1 MKESWVLRNK
11 SGKFGHICDKFGV
24 SMLISRLLVN
34 RDICEDAE
42 IEEFINPSCDV
53 FDNYN
58 KFKDINKAVAIIT
71 KTIDNGG
78 KIRIVGDYDVDG
90 IVSTYVL
97 FTALE
102 NLGAFVSY
110 KIPDRITD
118 GYGINRSII
127 NCAINDGIDLI
138 ITCDNGIAAYEQI
151 EYAKENGI
159 TVIVTDHH
167 DIPERI
173 PPADCVINPKQKECE
188 YPESGICGAFVAAN
202 LCEALYNAYGFGNF
216 ISEHM
221 DVLALATVCDVMEL
235 KGVNRTIVKYGLE
248 AINRHDNPGLEALI
262 RENGLEGKK
271 IEVYHL
277 GFVIGPCINATGRL
291 ETADEGVKLLMSK
304 SVSDAVRP
312 AIHLKELN
320 EERKGKTLAGL
331 ERAKEIIEDGN
342 MFDDYVLVVYLPNCH
357 ESLAGIIAG
366 RIREAYNRPAI
377 VFTDSMNDSE
387 MLKGSGRST
396 EEYNMFEKL
405 SEQKKYLVKFG
416 GHPMAA
422 GMSIER
428 SSLGDFRKKLNEA
441 AGRKVCDIEKKV
453 VIDISAAMSLF
464 TQELV
469 EEMTILEPM
478 GNGNEKPV
486 FADKNVRIRKLS
498 RFGKDGQYL
507 TLELTDSNGVEVR
520 SKMFNGSENFIED
533 LIESYG
539 REKTESLFNG
549 NGDVYLSVT
558 YYPGINEYNGRSYV
572 QFMIKDYLLPKKK
585 ERGIGRKEKKAMT
598 KHALIFCGGECEEKN
613 INEAKKLIK
622 NDKDIF
628 VIGADSGADTLIRNE
643 ILPDILIGDFDS
655 ASRET
660 MEEWQNIKRIE
671 LPVDKDDTDTAF
683 AVRYLADEG
692 FGTIHLFGALGGK
705 RRDHSFANISLLA
718 YCAKR
723 GIRCFIHDRLTYM
736 TAISNG
742 KVLLSGNGSGTVSVF
757 AYGGAARGV
766 TIRGLK
772 FETENITLMPDISL
786 GISNSFTGRDAGIE
800 VKEGTLIIMT
810 DENQDDLLHIMS

>member
-11 SGKFGHICDKFGV
+11 SGKFGHICEKFGV

-34 RDICEDAE
+34 RDICEDSE
-42 IEEFINPSCDV
+42 IEEFLHPTLNV
-53 FDNYN
+53 FENYK

-90 IVSTYVL
+90 VVSTYVL
-97 FTALE
+97 ITALE
-102 NLGAFVSY
+102 TLGAFVSY

-127 NCAINDGIDLI
+127 NSAINDGIDLI

-159 TVIVTDHH
+159 NVIVTDHH

-173 PPADCVINPKQKECE
+173 PPADCVINPKQNECE
-188 YPESGICGAFVAAN
+188 YPEKGICGAFVAAN
-202 LCEALYNAYGFGNF
+202 LCEALFEKYGFGDF
-216 ISEHM
+216 ISENL

-248 AINRHDNPGLEALI
+248 KINRHENPGLEALI
-262 RENGLEGKK
+262 KENGLEGKK
-271 IEVYHL
+271 IDVYHL

-304 SVSDAVRP
+304 SIGEASEP
-312 AIHLKELN
+312 AGHLKNLN
-320 EERKGKTLAGL
+320 GERKEKTLVGL

-342 MFDDYVLVVYLPNCH
+342 MLDDYVLVVYLPNCH

-366 RIREAYNRPAI
+366 RIRETYNRPAI

-428 SSLGDFRKKLNEA
+428 SSLNDFRKELNA
-441 AGRKVCDIEKKV
+441 ATEQKVSEIEKKV

-464 TQELV
+464 TYELT
-469 EEMTILEPM
+469 EEMSLLEPM

-486 FADKNVRIRKLS
+486 FADKNVKIRKLS
-498 RFGKDGQYL
+498 RFGKEGQYL
-507 TLELTDSNGVEVR
+507 TLEIIDSSGADVR
-520 SKMFNGSENFIED
+520 AKMFNGAENFVED
-533 LIESYG
+533 MIESYG
-539 REKTESLFNG
+539 REKTESLFKG
-549 NGDVYLSVT
+549 NEEVCLSIT
-558 YYPGINEYNGRSYV
+558 YYPVINEYNGRSYV
-572 QFMIKDYLLPKKK
+572 QFMVKDYLLPKKK
-585 ERGIGRKEKKAMT
+585 ERRVEKKEKKSGA
-598 KHALIFCGGECEEKN
+598 KQALIFCGGECDE
-613 INEAKKLIK
+613 INMTEAKTLLKMSE
-622 NDKDIF
+622 D
-628 VIGADSGADTLIRNE
+628 VIVVGADSGADSLMKNE
-643 ILPDILIGDFDS
+643 ILPDVLIGDFDS
-655 ASRET
+655 VSQKT
-660 MEEWQNIKRIE
+660 LDGWNNIKRIE

-683 AVRYLADEG
+683 AIKYLVDEG
-692 FGTIHLFGALGGK
+692 VGTIHLFGALGGK

-718 YCAKR
+718 YCARR
-723 GIRCFIHDRLTYM
+723 GIRCFIHDKLTYM

-742 KVLLSGNGSGTVSVF
+742 KVLLSGSGSGTVSVF

-766 TIRGLK
+766 TITGLK
-772 FETENITLMPDISL
+772 FETDDITLMPDISL
-786 GISNSFTGRDAGIE
+786 GISNSFTGKDALIE

-810 DENQDDLLHIMS
+810 EENQDDLFRIIS